1 MLSFK
6 PNIIT
11 LKNRN
16 DRIESIKSFYKPYL
30 DEITFF
36 FGATKDE
43 IIQYKK
49 LITTPMCNNFCSIGM
64 VGCASSHILLWK
76 YISEKEDGLYMII
89 EDDTYI
95 DFKAIESKMKDI
107 ALIFKKYKNI
117 LLQITGEGFLLKSI
131 EKFNSLS
138 MLNYKYNFF
147 LGCYM
152 LTPNTAK
159 ILYQYFLKN
168 KINYHIDFTLNFIP
182 CIKIGL
188 LGNIE
193 FGKQEGLT
201 DSNMSLGTS
210 KLINFDDYKRLY
222 YVLNIPLFSLG
233 SLIITFFT
241 VLIFLF
247 IILAILYKNFFIC
260 CLIGLFFMDFLK
272 VE

>member
-11 LKNRN
+11 LKNRD
-16 DRIESIKSFYKPYL
+16 DRINMIKSFYKSYI

-36 FGATKDE
+36 FGASKDE

-49 LITTPMCNNFCSIGM
+49 LITTPMCNKFCSIGM

-76 YISEKEDGLYMII
+76 YISEQEDGYYMII
-89 EDDTYI
+89 EDDTYVN
-95 DFKAIESKMKDI
+95 FKEIENKMKDI
-107 ALIFKKYKNI
+107 ASIFKKYKNI
-117 LLQITGEGFLLKSI
+117 ILQITGEGFILKSI

-138 MLNYKYNFF
+138 MRNYVYNFF

-152 LTPNTAK
+152 LRPDTAK
-159 ILYQYFLKN
+159 VLYNYFLKN
-168 KINYHIDFTLNFIP
+168 KINYHIDFSLNYVP

-188 LGNIE
+188 LGNKE
-193 FGKQEGLT
+193 FGEQEGLL
-201 DSNMSLGTS
+201 DSNMSFGSS
-210 KLINFDDYKRLY
+210 KLFNFNDYKRLY

-233 SLIITFFT
+233 PVIITFFT
-241 VLIFLF
+241 IFVFLF

-260 CLIGLFFMDFLK
+260 CLIGLIFMDFLK
-272 VE
+272 IE

>member
-16 DRIESIKSFYKPYL
+16 DRIDSIKAFYKSYL

-36 FGATKDE
+36 FGASKDE

-49 LITTPMCNNFCSIGM
+49 LITTMRCNSFCSIGV

-76 YISEKEDGLYMII
+76 DISEKEDGYYMII

-95 DFKAIESKMKDI
+95 DFKEIENKMKDI

-117 LLQITGEGFLLKSI
+117 VLQIIGEGFFLKSV

-138 MLNYKYNFF
+138 MRNYMYNFF

-152 LTPNTAK
+152 LTPDTAK
-159 ILYQYFLKN
+159 MLYQHFLKN
-168 KINYHIDFTLNFIP
+168 KINYHIDFALNFVP
-182 CIKIGL
+182 YIKIGL
-188 LGNIE
+188 LGNNE

-201 DSNMSLGTS
+201 DSNVSFGAS
-210 KLINFDDYKRLY
+210 KLINFNYSKRLY

-233 SLIITFFT
+233 PVIITFFT
-241 VLIFLF
+241 IFIFLF
-247 IILAILYKNFFIC
+247 IILAILYNNFFIC
-260 CLIGLFFMDFLK
+260 CFIALFFMDFLK
-272 VE
+272 TE